1 MKIAYIGFGEAA
13 RAFTDSLATHES
25 AQFTAAYD
33 IVQTEA
39 MAQEATRRGLRF
51 ETDIAQA
58 LEGADWIISAVTAD
72 QSLNAAENALA
83 ALQPGQLFIDI
94 NSVSP
99 GRKQKTA
106 ALVAQRGAH
115 YLDMAVMAPV
125 HPRGHATPVL
135 LAGPQAQELVPTLEK
150 LGFSFEVVGNEPG
163 EATAIKM
170 VRSMF
175 VKGLEALTVETVLAA
190 SATGCFDRVVG
201 SLAETFPGL
210 GWPENV
216 SYMFERTL
224 HHGIRR
230 AAEMREVAA
239 TYDELGFTGA
249 LADKIADV
257 QDKMGALPVKD
268 LEAGPLKEAV
278 SQVVAMRLQQNG

>member
-13 RAFTDSLATHES
+13 RAFTDSLAAHES
-25 AQFTAAYD
+25 VQFIAAYD
-33 IVQTEA
+33 LVQNEA
-39 MAQEATRRGLRF
+39 MAQAATQRGLRF
-51 ETDIAQA
+51 ETDVAQA
-58 LEGADWIISAVTAD
+58 IEGADWIISAVTAD
-72 QSLNAAENALA
+72 QSLNAAESALE

-106 ALVAQRGAH
+106 TLVAQRGAH

-135 LAGPQAQELVPTLEK
+135 VAGPQAQDLVPALEK
-150 LGFSFEVVGNEPG
+150 LGFSFEVVGSEPG

-257 QDKMGALPVKD
+257 QDKMGALPVND
-268 LEAGPLKEAV
+268 LDAGPLDEAV
-278 SQVVAMRLQQNG
+278 SKVVAMRLQK